1 MKVYFDNAA
10 TTPLAPEV
18 IEAMLPFMQT
28 HFGNPSA
35 IHSFGRETRSA
46 IEKARKTIAKHLN
59 CSPGEIFFTS
69 GGTESSNFAIRRGVE
84 ASGAKHIITSPI
96 EHHCVLHTVE
106 ELEKSGK
113 IKAHYVKVDS
123 RGRFDLNHLEELL
136 KILEAPVF
144 VSLMHANNEIG
155 TMMDIDAVA
164 EICNR
169 YNAVLHTDTVQS
181 MCHHRFDLQKTK
193 VSMLQ
198 GSGHKFHGPK
208 GVGFIYISSLIKLH
222 PLLFGGGQERNMRA
236 GTENLYG
243 IIGLA
248 KAMDFAYE
256 HFDENKSKIESLRKY
271 FIVQLKE
278 NFSGVTFNGDYD
290 GRYLFTVLNVAF
302 PHNDKSE
309 LLLFNLDV
317 AGIAASS
324 GSACSSGSDV
334 GSHVLNAIGV
344 GTDKVC
350 IRFSFSDYNTIAEV
364 DYAISK
370 LKELMPQAVTVTE

>member
-1 MKVYFDNAA
+1 MRVYFDNAA

-35 IHSFGRETRSA
+35 IHSFGRETRAA

-69 GGTESSNFAIRRGVE
+69 GGTESSNFAIRKGVE

-106 ELEKSGK
+106 ELERSGT

-123 RGRFDLNHLEELL
+123 KGRFDLNHLEEML
-136 KILEAPVF
+136 KTLEAPVF
-144 VSLMHANNEIG
+144 VTLMHANNEIG
-155 TMMDIDAVA
+155 TMMDLDNVA
-164 EICNR
+164 EMCNR
-169 YNAVLHTDTVQS
+169 YKAVFHTDTVQS

-208 GVGFIYISSLIKLH
+208 GVGFIYISHTIKLH

-248 KAMDFAYE
+248 KAMDLAYE
-256 HFDENKSKIESLRKY
+256 HFDEHKNKIESIRKY
-271 FIVQLKE
+271 FMKQLRN
-278 NFSGVTFNGDYD
+278 NFPAVTFNGDYK
-290 GRYLFTVLNVAF
+290 GFYLFTVLNVAF

-324 GSACSSGSDV
+324 GSACSSGSDI
-334 GSHVLNAIGV
+334 GSHVLNAIGI
-344 GTDKVC
+344 GADKVC
-350 IRFSFSDYNTIAEV
+350 IRFSFSDYNTIDEV

-370 LKELMPQAVTVTE
+370 LKELMPQSITA